1 MFRRFA
7 RMAIAVPFLAA
18 IFLSACTATLPQP
31 ARDTSTDPLTL
42 RFTVWTSNEGHL
54 AMLNEIATAFK
65 AIRPNVSVDFVSIPF
80 GDYSSKVPV
89 QLAGGT
95 PPDAGWLP
103 ESLSASWR
111 DAGVLADL
119 GPALQ
124 AEEYDFADFSPA
136 ALRLWQT
143 GDVVNG
149 IPFSNSPAFIAFN
162 RDLFE
167 AAGVETPADLLADG
181 SWTWDNLARISREL
195 TANSPAGTY
204 GYAYQDLYKNL
215 HWAGLSP
222 VLWAYGGDAWNADGT
237 ECLLSTPE
245 SVQAVQLIHDMIFV
259 DQSMVPPGSDAV
271 FASGK
276 VGMAINILSS
286 LGQLKDVPFQWDV
299 VPLPSGPA
307 GNTPYIGQAAI
318 VVFEK
323 SQHKDVAADFVAYM
337 TNQDNVAKFA
347 QFFPPARISVLES
360 GALMAANPMVT
371 ENVNAVITDGIQKGR
386 TLPTHKEFPK
396 IDLAAKAEFDK
407 LWQADADVQAI
418 LTGVC
423 AAIEPYLNQ

>member
-1 MFRRFA
+1 
-7 RMAIAVPFLAA
+7 
-18 IFLSACTATLPQP
+18 
-31 ARDTSTDPLTL
+31 
-42 RFTVWTSNEGHL
+42 
-54 AMLNEIATAFK
+54 MLNEIATAFK